1 MPINNDILGIYKQVY
16 VLTGGTAVSY
26 IVETANRNISI
37 DANPKIL
44 IAGSP
49 KTRIM
54 DIGGITET
62 ISISAPILIGGGAA
76 YDGRAL
82 VGNKITEILNP
93 ASATLPILKSASYS
107 ISEGGGSV
115 SVTLESDGYSGSGNS
130 GFYVVN
136 STSPHPSLNPVGTGG
151 SGTTA
156 FGPTRVA
163 RFYDFRA
170 KIGDRQYFIQEA
182 SVDVNV
188 ETQKTYF
195 INPYDFINPAAG
207 YGSPS
212 ITGGGGGTAL
222 PSQLSG
228 NGISIV
234 YGSQFPHIGV
244 NGITISGKGKGAVV
258 VGSSYASET
267 TAGITTQAAGVTVL
281 ASATNDVSFA
291 LEIAGTTGNNM
302 AGTPTWQ
309 NLIAGIGLSKS
320 IINATSFSVSTG
332 ILTVEFDFMCYVV

>member
-1 MPINNDILGIYKQVY
+1 
-16 VLTGGTAVSY
+16 
-26 IVETANRNISI
+26 
-37 DANPKIL
+37 
-44 IAGSP
+44 
-49 KTRIM
+49 
-54 DIGGITET
+54 
-62 ISISAPILIGGGAA
+62 
-76 YDGRAL
+76 
-82 VGNKITEILNP
+82 
-93 ASATLPILKSASYS
+93 LPILKSASYS
-107 ISEGGGSV
+107 IREGGGSV

-130 GFYVVN
+130 GFYIVN

-170 KIGDRQYFIQEA
+170 KIGGRQYFIQEA

-195 INPYDFINPAAG
+195 INPYNFSDPAAG
-207 YGSPS
+207 YGSPT
-212 ITGGGGGTAL
+212 ILGGGGGTAL
-222 PSQLSG
+222 ASQLSG
-228 NGISIV
+228 NGISWV

-258 VGSSYASET
+258 VGSNYASET

-281 ASATNDVSFA
+281 ASSEDVTFA
-291 LEIAGTTGNNM
+291 LEIAGTAGNNPN
-302 AGTPTWQ
+302 GTLAWQ

>member
-16 VLTGGTAVSY
+16 VLTSGTAISY
-26 IVETANRNISI
+26 IVESANRNVSI
-37 DANPKIL
+37 DAQPKVL

-54 DIGGITET
+54 DIGGVTET
-62 ISISAPILIGGGAA
+62 ISITAPMLIGGGAA

-93 ASATLPILKSASYS
+93 ATATLPILKSASYS

-115 SVTLESDGYSGSGNS
+115 SVTLESDGNAASGNS
-130 GFYVVN
+130 GFYLVN
-136 STSPHPSLNPVGTGG
+136 STTPHPSLNPVGTGG
-151 SGTTA
+151 SNTTA

-170 KIGDRQYFIQEA
+170 KIGGRQYFIQEA
-182 SVDVNV
+182 NVDVNV
-188 ETQKTYF
+188 ETSKAYF
-195 INPYDFINPAAG
+195 INPYNFSDPNDG
-207 YGSPS
+207 YRYS
-212 ITGGGGGTAL
+212 GGGGTVI
-222 PSQLSG
+222 PSVLG
-228 NGISIV
+228 GFGISWA

-258 VGSSYASET
+258 VGSTYASET
-267 TAGITTQAAGVTVL
+267 TAGITTQTAGKTIL
-281 ASATNDVSFA
+281 ASTEDVTFA
-291 LEIAGTTGNNM
+291 LEIAGGTGGNPGVV
-302 AGTPTWQ
+302 ATWQ
-309 NLIAGIGLSKS
+309 DLIAGIGLSKS
-320 IINATSFSVSTG
+320 IINATAFSVSTG

>member
-16 VLTGGTAVSY
+16 VLTSGTAISY
-26 IVETANRNISI
+26 IVESANRNVSI
-37 DANPKIL
+37 DAQPKVL

-54 DIGGITET
+54 DIGGVTET
-62 ISISAPILIGGGAA
+62 ISITAPMLIGGGAA

-93 ASATLPILKSASYS
+93 ATATLPILKSASYS

-115 SVTLESDGYSGSGNS
+115 SITLESDGNAASGNS
-130 GFYVVN
+130 GFYLVN
-136 STSPHPSLNPVGTGG
+136 STTPHPSLNPVGTGG

-170 KIGDRQYFIQEA
+170 KIGGRQYFIQEA
-182 SVDVNV
+182 NVDVNV
-188 ETQKTYF
+188 ETSKAYF
-195 INPYDFINPAAG
+195 INPYDFTDPNNG
-207 YGSPS
+207 YRYS
-212 ITGGGGGTAL
+212 GGGGTVI
-222 PSQLSG
+222 PSVLG
-228 NGISIV
+228 GFGISWA

-258 VGSSYASET
+258 VGSTYASET
-267 TAGITTQAAGVTVL
+267 TAGITTQSAGKTIL
-281 ASATNDVSFA
+281 ASTEDVTFA
-291 LEIAGTTGNNM
+291 LEIAGGTGNNPSV
-302 AGTPTWQ
+302 APSWQ

-320 IINATSFSVSTG
+320 IINATAFSVSTG

>member
-16 VLTGGTAVSY
+16 VLTSGTAISY
-26 IVETANRNISI
+26 IVESANRNVSI
-37 DANPKIL
+37 DAQPKVL

-54 DIGGITET
+54 DIGGVTET
-62 ISISAPILIGGGAA
+62 ISITAPMLIGGGAA

-93 ASATLPILKSASYS
+93 ATATLPILKSASYS

-115 SVTLESDGYSGSGNS
+115 SVTLESDGNAASGNS
-130 GFYVVN
+130 GFYLVN
-136 STSPHPSLNPVGTGG
+136 STTPHPSLNPVGTGG

-163 RFYDFRA
+163 IFYDFRA
-170 KIGDRQYFIQEA
+170 KIGGRQYFIQEA
-182 SVDVNV
+182 NVDVNV
-188 ETQKTYF
+188 ETSKAYF
-195 INPYDFINPAAG
+195 INPYDFTNPNDG
-207 YGSPS
+207 YRYS
-212 ITGGGGGTAL
+212 GGGGTVI
-222 PSQLSG
+222 PSVLG
-228 NGISIV
+228 GFGISWA

-258 VGSSYASET
+258 VGSTYASET
-267 TAGITTQAAGVTVL
+267 TAGITTQTAGKTIL
-281 ASATNDVSFA
+281 ASTEDVTFA
-291 LEIAGTTGNNM
+291 LEIAGGTGGNPGVV
-302 AGTPTWQ
+302 ATWQ
-309 NLIAGIGLSKS
+309 DLIAGIGLSKS
-320 IINATSFSVSTG
+320 IINATAFSVSTG

>member
-16 VLTGGTAVSY
+16 VLTSGTAISY
-26 IVETANRNISI
+26 IVESANRNVSI
-37 DANPKIL
+37 DAQPKVL

-54 DIGGITET
+54 DIGGVTET
-62 ISISAPILIGGGAA
+62 ISITAPMLIGGGAA

-93 ASATLPILKSASYS
+93 ATATLPILKSASYS

-115 SVTLESDGYSGSGNS
+115 SITLESDGNAASGNS
-130 GFYVVN
+130 GFYLVN
-136 STSPHPSLNPVGTGG
+136 STTPHPSLNPVGTGG

-170 KIGDRQYFIQEA
+170 KIGGRQYFIQEA
-182 SVDVNV
+182 NVDVNV
-188 ETQKTYF
+188 ETSKAYF
-195 INPYDFINPAAG
+195 INPYDFTDPNNG
-207 YGSPS
+207 YRYS
-212 ITGGGGGTAL
+212 GGGGTVI
-222 PSQLSG
+222 PSVLG
-228 NGISIV
+228 GFGISWA

-258 VGSSYASET
+258 VGSTYASET
-267 TAGITTQAAGVTVL
+267 TAGITTQTAGKTIL
-281 ASATNDVSFA
+281 ASTEDVTFA
-291 LEIAGTTGNNM
+291 LEIAGGTGGNPGVV
-302 AGTPTWQ
+302 ATWQ
-309 NLIAGIGLSKS
+309 DLIAGIGLSKS
-320 IINATSFSVSTG
+320 IINATAFSVSTG